1 MKLSLKLP
9 LAFVLALG
17 LMFASSIY
25 GMLQI
30 RHSVDVYAIDV
41 FNATESNRMASQT
54 YTDFA
59 SAVQEWKN
67 VLLRG
72 KAPDKRDSY
81 WAAHARKMHDVQ
93 ADLQQLQRMVT
104 QVPARELVAS
114 LVTEIDGADRRYVK
128 AYADY
133 REAGNDFLAG
143 DQSANGADREAGR
156 ILDELRLQLS
166 AEERSTSTSAN
177 AGAATA
183 SRIAFT
189 LMVVIFVLGLSA
201 AMWLSREIVQPLVA
215 AVDIANS
222 VASGDLTRQIHGG
235 GRDEV
240 GTLMRALQQMQVNL
254 VRLVDNLRLGSEG
267 IAAAS
272 AQIATGNHDLSA
284 RTENQASALEQT
296 SASMEQLGN
305 TVRHNA
311 DNAQKAN
318 QLSHQASLVASQG
331 GAVVEQVVETMK
343 DITQS
348 SRKIADIIGVID
360 GIAFQTNIL
369 ALNAAVEAARAGE
382 QGRGFAVVAGEVR
395 SLAGRS
401 AEAAKEIKR
410 LITDSVERVEKGTV
424 LVDQAGATMQEVVA
438 SIHKVTALVE
448 DISAAS
454 SEQAQGVGQV
464 GAAVGQMDQATQQ
477 NAALVEE
484 MAAAA
489 SSLRTQAHDLVQVVA
504 VFRVGS
510 VAGGKTLTPLLQAY

>member
-284 RTENQASALEQT
+284 RTEQQASALDRT
-296 SASMEQLGN
+296 AASMEQLN
-305 TVRHNA
+305 AAVRQNA
-311 DNAQKAN
+311 DAARQAN
-318 QLSHQASLVASQG
+318 QLASSASDVAMRG
-331 GAVVEQVVETMK
+331 GAVVGQVVATMK
-343 DITQS
+343 GINAS
-348 SRKIADIIGVID
+348 SARINDIIGVIN

-382 QGRGFAVVAGEVR
+382 QGRGFAVVASEVR
-395 SLAGRS
+395 ALAGRS
-401 AEAAKEIKR
+401 AEAAKEIKT
-410 LITDSVERVEKGTV
+410 LINASVERVALGSA
-424 LVDQAGATMQEVVA
+424 LVDQAGETMTDVVS
-438 SIHKVTALVE
+438 SIRHVTDIMGE
-448 DISAAS
+448 ISAAS
-454 SEQAQGVGQV
+454 TEQASGMAQIGE
-464 GAAVGQMDQATQQ
+464 AVNSMDESTQQ
-477 NAALVEE
+477 NAALVEQ

-489 SSLRTQAHDLVQVVA
+489 SSLKEQSQELV
-504 VFRVGS
+504 RS
-510 VAGGKTLTPLLQAY
+510 VAIFRLSDSHAALK